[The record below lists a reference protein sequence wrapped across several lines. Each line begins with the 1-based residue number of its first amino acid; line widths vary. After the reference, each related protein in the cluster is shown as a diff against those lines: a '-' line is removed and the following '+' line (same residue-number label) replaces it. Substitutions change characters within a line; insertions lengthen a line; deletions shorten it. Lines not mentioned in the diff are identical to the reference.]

1 MLMGGGCAMNF
12 EEAGR
17 VLDREITKL
26 TKYLD
31 GKVKPSAR
39 QDMARALR
47 RASGEL
53 EKLAKNLDKPAR

>member
-1 MLMGGGCAMNF
+1 MNF

-47 RASGEL
+47 RASREL